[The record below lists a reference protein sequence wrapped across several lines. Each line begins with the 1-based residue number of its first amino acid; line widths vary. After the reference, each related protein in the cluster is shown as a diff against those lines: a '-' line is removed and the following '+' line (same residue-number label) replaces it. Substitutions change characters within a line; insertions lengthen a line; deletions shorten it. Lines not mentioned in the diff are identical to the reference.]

1 MYIFWRFLIDV
12 LSLDRHK
19 EATRMLLKDNIYYIG
34 QLNKEETTFEGVI
47 PTPNGMN
54 YNSYLILDEKTC
66 LLDTVDETVLK
77 PFLFDVDQTLNHRL
91 LDYLVVHHLEPDHTA
106 GIVKILKKYP
116 DVTLVISFL
125 GLKLLNQFFT
135 LPEGIKTIV
144 VKDGDILN
152 LGKHELV
159 FKSAPMVH
167 WPEVMMSYDTYSH
180 VFFSADAF
188 GSFNAITKEE
198 IYATK
203 ENFDLDEARRYY
215 TNIVGKYG
223 PQVQDILKK
232 VSSLSI
238 EMICPLHGH
247 IFKDNFELILS
258 YYEKWSAYQGEQPG
272 VLLLVA
278 SIYGHTYQVAKE
290 VKQALAEDGIKVN
303 LINLNTTHVS
313 EALSQSFVYSNIV
326 LFASTFNM
334 GLFTPMENYLNDFQ
348 AHMVRNKNFTIVEN
362 GSWAPQAG
370 RIMKDMISSV
380 PGNIVNEKIFS
391 IRSSLKENSLIDE
404 IKSAVELSPNIK

>member
-1 MYIFWRFLIDV
+1 
-12 LSLDRHK
+12 
-19 EATRMLLKDNIYYIG
+19 MLLKDNIYYVG
-34 QLNKEETTFEGVI
+34 QTNKEETTFEGVI
-47 PTPNGMN
+47 PTPKGMN

-66 LLDTVDETVLK
+66 LLDTVDESVLS
-77 PFLFDVDQTLNHRL
+77 PFLLDVEKTINHRL

-106 GIVKILKKYP
+106 GIVAILNEYP

-135 LPEGIKTIV
+135 LPEGTKTLV
-144 VKDGDILN
+144 VKEGDVLK
-152 LGKHELV
+152 LGKHELI

-188 GSFNAITKEE
+188 GSFNAIRKEE

-203 ENFDLDEARRYY
+203 DNFDLNEIRRYY

-223 PQVQDILKK
+223 PQVQDVLKK
-232 VSSLSI
+232 ASSLAI

-247 IFKDNFELILS
+247 IFKDNLELILP
-258 YYEKWSAYQGEQPG
+258 YYDKWSAYQSEQPG

-278 SIYGHTYQVAKE
+278 SIYGHTYQVATQ
-290 VKQALAEDGIKVN
+290 VKKTLEADGIN
-303 LINLNTTHVS
+303 TLLLNLNETHVS
-313 EALSQSFVYSNIV
+313 EALSQSFVYSNIA

-334 GLFTPMENYLNDFQ
+334 GLFTPMENYLNDFK
-348 AHMVRNKNFTIVEN
+348 AHMVKNKIFTIVEN

-370 RIMKDMISSV
+370 RIMKEMIALV
-380 PGNIVNEKIFS
+380 PNNIVNEKIFT
-391 IRSSLKENSLIDE
+391 IRSSLKDKTLIDE
-404 IKSAVELSPNIK
+404 IKSAVEQSTNIK